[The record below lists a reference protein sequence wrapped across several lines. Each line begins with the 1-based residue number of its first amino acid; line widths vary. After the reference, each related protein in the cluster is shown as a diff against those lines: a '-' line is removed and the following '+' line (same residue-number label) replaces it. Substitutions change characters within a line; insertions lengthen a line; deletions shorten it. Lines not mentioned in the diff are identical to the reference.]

1 MKKSILIIQKS
12 LMTLT
17 SLFVW
22 VMIVRLPIHI
32 LLNDVNYS
40 VPSIIS
46 FSIVSLFIGFLIY
59 ASASLLLEVLKSK
72 EL

>member
-22 VMIVRLPIHI
+22 VMIVRLLIHI

-46 FSIVSLFIGFLIY
+46 FSIVSLFVGFLIY

>member
-22 VMIVRLPIHI
+22 AMIVRLLIHI
-32 LLNDVNYS
+32 LMNDITLS
-40 VPSIIS
+40 VTSVVSFTIIS
-46 FSIVSLFIGFLIY
+46 LFVGFLIY

>member
-22 VMIVRLPIHI
+22 VMIVRLLIHI

-40 VPSIIS
+40 VPSIVS

>member
-22 VMIVRLPIHI
+22 AMIVRLLIHI
-32 LLNDVNYS
+32 LTNDITLS
-40 VPSIIS
+40 VTSVVSFTIIS
-46 FSIVSLFIGFLIY
+46 LFVGFLIY

>member
-22 VMIVRLPIHI
+22 VMIVRLLIHI